1 MPVGEDHVMCG
12 ETWSSLTVRLATE
25 NELGEKLPY
34 NTTKPCST
42 MSSSG
47 VLQCPLCLRFSSVKK
62 FGRCIGA
69 PTAEFPLL
77 ETQGGMNTRK
87 RKRTESRAAHEVALA
102 PCHDCLDNLGEDE
115 GATWGRCDNADCWSR
130 RGESSSKSGWASLD
144 DARNIDRDGDYSDK
158 HSCFDSILGMPTS
171 KNPISLHPRNLHLDS
186 VNGVDSLGLGLVCPK
201 CTPEGGLGCSH
212 KWICDICAFWD
223 KHPLVWECPGCLNDY
238 CDECEDAY
246 LGDSVELERCVECG
260 RRDLCGACRR
270 GTSNSNSPVDYHSC
284 SPPFELKTPTRRQ
297 LTWRCRLCSLPVCKG
312 CVPSANS
319 IHECRNC
326 NSQLCRGCR
335 SVLACQSCG
344 EDMCQLCLGESL
356 VMLCR
361 KCEDVC

>member
-25 NELGEKLPY
+25 NELGGKLPY

-115 GATWGRCDNADCWSR
+115 GATWGRCDNADY
-130 RGESSSKSGWASLD
+130 

-186 VNGVDSLGLGLVCPK
+186 VNGVDSLG
-201 CTPEGGLGCSH
+201 
-212 KWICDICAFWD
+212 
-223 KHPLVWECPGCLNDY
+223 VW
-238 CDECEDAY
+238 
-246 LGDSVELERCVECG
+246 
-260 RRDLCGACRR
+260 RRDLCGHVGEVPR
-270 GTSNSNSPVDYHSC
+270 
-284 SPPFELKTPTRRQ
+284 TRIPLWTIIRA

-326 NSQLCRGCR
+326 NSQLCRGC
-335 SVLACQSCG
+335 G